1 MQTEE
6 NKVAKLDPEERAQ
19 LIRHLKLKWS
29 SVNTA
34 YQKIPLTL
42 DTLLKKKRK
51 ELNEQQL
58 AEIEKDIKLLEQGEV
73 ILVMEG

>member
-1 MQTEE
+1 
-6 NKVAKLDPEERAQ
+6 
-19 LIRHLKLKWS
+19 LKWS

-51 ELNEQQL
+51 EVYEQKL
-58 AEIEKDIKLLEQGEV
+58 AEIEKDIQMLEQGEV
-73 ILVMEG
+73 VLVMDG

>member
-1 MQTEE
+1 MED

-19 LIRHLKLKWS
+19 LIHHLKIKWS

-34 YQKIPLTL
+34 YQKVPLTL

-51 ELNEQQL
+51 EEREQQL
-58 AEIEKDIKLLEQGEV
+58 TEIERDIKLLEQGEV
-73 ILVMEG
+73 VLVMDG

>member
-1 MQTEE
+1 MDD

-19 LIRHLKLKWS
+19 LIHHLKVKWS

-42 DTLLKKKRK
+42 DSLLKKKRK
-51 ELNEQQL
+51 EVYEQQL
-58 AEIEKDIKLLEQGEV
+58 SEIEKDIRLLEQGEV